1 MRIQKEVALALAL
14 VLALAAAP
22 APDARATTMLPQN
35 LVDLVSLSEHIVVG
49 DVIGLSDGFDA
60 QGVPYTEITVR
71 VDETIHGSSGS
82 TLTFRQF
89 GLLEARILPD
99 GRRYLG
105 VTPPGWPQFR
115 ADEEVMLFVH
125 EGSRAT
131 GLKTTV
137 GLLQGKF
144 TIRDGQISNGVANR
158 NVFHHVDLD
167 PTMLS
172 ARQAKTL
179 EDPSSMPAD
188 AFIDLVRTVVKER
201 WVEEGRLSHAQH

>member
-1 MRIQKEVALALAL
+1 MRIVKEVALALAL
-14 VLALAAAP
+14 VTALAAAP
-22 APDARATTMLPQN
+22 APDAHATTMLPQN

-71 VDETIHGSSGS
+71 VDETLQGSGGS

-89 GLLEARILPD
+89 GLLEPRTLPD
-99 GRRYLG
+99 GSRYLG
-105 VTPPGWPQFR
+105 VTPPGWPEFR
-115 ADEEVMLFVH
+115 VDEEVMLFVH

-131 GLKTTV
+131 GLRTTV

-144 TIRDGQISNGVANR
+144 TIRDGRISNGVANR

-167 PTMLS
+167 TSLLS
-172 ARQAKTL
+172 ARQAKAVQ
-179 EDPSSMPAD
+179 DPATMEAE
-188 AFIDLVRTVVKER
+188 AFIDLVRAAVKER